1 LEISLKRK
9 RHSGLFPVPFL
20 NFNQNTE
27 IMKKLILVL
36 VTFFIVGAVAAQV
49 DSTMTTQLNRQIQN
63 KSSMNKSSGNTQA
76 PSTENIQDTRKVKAM
91 LNGNSKSTI
100 YTQKQA
106 PPPVPPPS
114 PGTPQPPENS
124 NAVTPSTLN
133 GNDPIKNG
141 ATKVP
146 EP

>member
-1 LEISLKRK
+1 
-9 RHSGLFPVPFL
+9 
-20 NFNQNTE
+20 
-27 IMKKLILVL
+27 MKKLFLVF
-36 VTFFIVGAVAAQV
+36 VTIFTVGAVTAQV

-76 PSTENIQDTRKVKAM
+76 PSTEDIQDTRKVKAM

-106 PPPVPPPS
+106 TPPPAPPPPS